1 MTRSRCLFSS
11 LLPLAIVLT
20 IAACSSAP
28 DKAAVT
34 HDQTVN
40 LDRYMGP
47 WYILASI
54 PLALE
59 KGAHNPVESYTRNPD
74 GSIAAVFQFRDKS
87 FDGTQK
93 THVTNATVNENSG
106 NAVWKIQVW
115 WPLRS
120 EYRIAYV
127 EPDYSYAIIGRSK
140 RDHVWLIG
148 RKPRLSDAAYSRY
161 SAMIKAMGYDLKK
174 FSRTQ
179 QNGEFPT
186 PGLSVSVPAGMP

>member
-1 MTRSRCLFSS
+1 MNKFFRFLASS
-11 LLPLAIVLT
+11 LAATIVVT
-20 IAACSSAP
+20 VTACSSTP
-28 DKAAVT
+28 DKASVT
-34 HDQTVN
+34 HDTAVD

-59 KGAHNPVESYTRNPD
+59 KDAHNPVESYTRNPD

-93 THVTNATVNENSG
+93 THVTNATVKKDSG

-127 EPDYSYAIIGRSK
+127 EPDYSYAIIARSK

-148 RKPRLSDAAYSRY
+148 RKPRVSDPAYSRY
-161 SAMIKAMGYDLKK
+161 SAMIKSMGYDLSK
-174 FSRTQ
+174 FSRTR

-186 PGLSVSVPAGMP
+186 PGLTVSVPAGTP